1 MAEFVRRV
9 VTYRL
14 YSKLLDL
21 EQALNGNNENLVQ
34 RELGK
39 LHEALEYNS
48 EKVAEY
54 FEESLVAEE
63 NSDKQNLINC
73 LRFVGAPDKDD
84 GVYLYDWE
92 RLLEALHRSN
102 IISKDTFLEIMGKL
116 NEKWKENEFVGGYLE
131 G

>member
-1 MAEFVRRV
+1 MAEFIRRV
-9 VTYRL
+9 ITYRL
-14 YSKLLDL
+14 YGKLLDL

-48 EKVAEY
+48 EMVAQY

-73 LRFVGAPDKDD
+73 LKFVGAPDKDD
-84 GVYLYDWE
+84 IVYISDWE
-92 RLLEALHRSN
+92 RLLDTLRKCNVITKDEFQS
-102 IISKDTFLEIMGKL
+102 IINRLQG
-116 NEKWKENEFVGGYLE
+116 KWKENEVVGGYLE

>member
-1 MAEFVRRV
+1 MAEFIRRV

-63 NSDKQNLINC
+63 IFCAVFTFYD
-73 LRFVGAPDKDD
+73 APSSSVIGSLCDNAFHLFLLCVC
-84 GVYLYDWE
+84 GRASGSE
-92 RLLEALHRSN
+92 RLHDAVPTYRIRIPLLPCRS
-102 IISKDTFLEIMGKL
+102 LCR
-116 NEKWKENEFVGGYLE
+116 
-131 G
+131 